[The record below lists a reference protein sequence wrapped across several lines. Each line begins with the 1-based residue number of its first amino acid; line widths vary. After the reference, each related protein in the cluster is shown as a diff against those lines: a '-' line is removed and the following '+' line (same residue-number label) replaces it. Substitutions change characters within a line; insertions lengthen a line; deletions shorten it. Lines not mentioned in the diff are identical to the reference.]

1 MSTYI
6 VVDCE
11 SDGPIPVKYSLVSFG
26 AVVVERGLTKT
37 FYGETKPISDKWIP
51 EALAVS
57 GISREQH
64 LQFGEP
70 SEVFEKF
77 KTWINENTKGRPIFI
92 SDNLAYDWQ
101 WINFYF
107 HMYTDGNPFGFS
119 GRRIGD
125 LYGGFVNDPYVKWK
139 YLRKTKHTHNPVQ
152 DAKGN
157 AEALLEMQKRGLK
170 LNIR

>member
-1 MSTYI
+1 MSYI

-11 SDGPIPVKYSLVSFG
+11 SDGPIPGKYSLVSFG
-26 AVVVERGLTKT
+26 AVVVDNNLNRT
-37 FYGETKPISDKWIP
+37 FYGETKPISDIWIP

-57 GISREQH
+57 GVTREKH
-64 LQFGEP
+64 LTFKDP
-70 SEVFEKF
+70 AEVFKEF
-77 KTWINENTKGRPIFI
+77 KEWVNKNSKGRPIFI

-101 WINFYF
+101 WINWYF

-125 LYGGFVNDPYVKWK
+125 LYAGFVNDTFVKWK
-139 YLRKTKHTHNPVQ
+139 HLRKTRHSHHPVD

-157 AEALLEMQKRGLK
+157 AEALLEMRRQGLRIK
-170 LNIR
+170 FD